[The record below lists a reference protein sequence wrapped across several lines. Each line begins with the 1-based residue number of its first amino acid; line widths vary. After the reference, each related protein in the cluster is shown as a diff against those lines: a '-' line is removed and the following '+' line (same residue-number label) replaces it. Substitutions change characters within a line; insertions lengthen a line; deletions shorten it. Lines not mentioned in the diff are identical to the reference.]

1 MKVAG
6 IWLMFG
12 DPFHIRYLEN
22 FLKLFD
28 NIRKVLLAEIYDG
41 IPCLFVLLR
50 PYFGLVGQIGYQ
62 PLS

>member
-6 IWLMFG
+6 SWLMFG
-12 DPFHIRYLEN
+12 YPFHIRYLAN

-28 NIRKVLLAEIYDG
+28 NIREVILAEISDG
-41 IPCLFVLLR
+41 ITCLLIFLR
-50 PYFGLVGQIGYQ
+50 PYFNLEIQSGYQ